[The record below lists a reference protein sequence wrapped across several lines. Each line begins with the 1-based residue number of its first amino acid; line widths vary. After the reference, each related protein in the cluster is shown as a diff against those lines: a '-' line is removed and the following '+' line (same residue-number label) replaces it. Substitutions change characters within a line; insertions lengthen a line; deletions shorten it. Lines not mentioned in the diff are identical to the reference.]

1 MLKMERKSGAK
12 MWKYISRVS
21 KLVDEKKNNK
31 AKKPTCDKREY
42 EKTKRLDRVNIW
54 VNKNWSRANAF

>member
-1 MLKMERKSGAK
+1 

-42 EKTKRLDRVNIW
+42 KKTKRLDRVNIW